1 MSTVKI
7 NVKRIEGII
16 QQEAMILAEQA
27 AKIGEEAARKRLDL
41 SVTRYGIKRFSSGR
55 GGSAGRND
63 TGSMI
68 SNLRALKPIV
78 KAEQIIA
85 KFGWGQGR
93 SKKYYK
99 YQEEGTAKIKAANSL
114 LTGRRAVLN
123 ELPRLERN
131 MKARIRRR
139 LAKG

>member
-7 NVKRIEGII
+7 NLKRIEGII
-16 QQEAMILAEQA
+16 QQEAIILAEQA
-27 AKIGEEAARKRLDL
+27 AKIGEEASRSALDAA
-41 SVTRYGIKRFSSGR
+41 VTRYGAKRFASGR

-68 SNLRALKPIV
+68 NNLRALKPIV
-78 KAEQIIA
+78 KAEEIVA

-99 YQEEGTAKIKAANSL
+99 YQEEGTSKIRAANSL
-114 LTGRRAVLN
+114 LNGKRAVLN
-123 ELPRLERN
+123 ELPRLQRN

>member
-7 NVKRIEGII
+7 NLKRIEGII
-16 QQEAMILAEQA
+16 QQEAIILAEQA
-27 AKIGEEAARKRLDL
+27 AKIGEEASRSALDAA
-41 SVTRYGIKRFSSGR
+41 VTRYGAKRFASGR

-68 SNLRALKPIV
+68 NNLRALKPIV
-78 KAEQIIA
+78 KAEEIVA
-85 KFGWGQGR
+85 KFGWGRGR

-99 YQEEGTAKIKAANSL
+99 YQEEGTSKIRAANSL
-114 LTGRRAVLN
+114 LNGKRAVLN
-123 ELPRLERN
+123 ELPRLQRN

>member
-1 MSTVKI
+1 MTTIKI
-7 NVKRIEGII
+7 NLKQIEGII
-16 QQEAMILAEQA
+16 QQEAMIFAEQA
-27 AKIGEEAARKRLDL
+27 AKIGEQASRSALDA
-41 SVTRYGIKRFSSGR
+41 SITRYGARRFASGR

-68 SNLRALKPIV
+68 KNLLALRPVVRAGEV
-78 KAEQIIA
+78 FA
-85 KFGWGQGR
+85 KFGWGPGR

-99 YQEEGTAKIKAANSL
+99 YQEQGTAKIRAANSL
-114 LTGRRAVLN
+114 LTGKRAVLN
-123 ELPRLERN
+123 ELPRLQRN

>member
-1 MSTVKI
+1 MATVKI
-7 NVKRIEGII
+7 NLSRIEGII
-16 QQEAMILAEQA
+16 QQEAIILAEQA
-27 AKIGEEAARKRLDL
+27 AKIGEEASRSALDAAI
-41 SVTRYGIKRFSSGR
+41 TRYGAKRFASGR

-78 KAEQIIA
+78 KGEEIIA

-114 LTGRRAVLN
+114 LNGKRAVLN
-123 ELPRLERN
+123 ELPRLQRN

-139 LAKG
+139 LARG

>member
-1 MSTVKI
+1 MTTIKI
-7 NVKRIEGII
+7 NLKQIEGII

-27 AKIGEEAARKRLDL
+27 AKIGEEASRSALDAA
-41 SVTRYGIKRFSSGR
+41 VTRYGAKRFASGR

-68 SNLRALKPIV
+68 NNLRALKPVV

-99 YQEEGTAKIKAANSL
+99 YQEEGTARIKAANSL
-114 LTGRRAVLN
+114 LNGKRAVLN

>member
-1 MSTVKI
+1 MTTVKI
-7 NVKRIEGII
+7 NLRRIEGII
-16 QQEAMILAEQA
+16 QQEAIILAEQA
-27 AKIGEEAARKRLDL
+27 AKIGEEAAKRRLDL
-41 SVTRYGIKRFSSGR
+41 AVTRYGVKRFSSGR

-68 SNLRALKPIV
+68 SNLRALKPVV
-78 KAEQIIA
+78 KAGEIIA

-99 YQEEGTAKIKAANSL
+99 YQEEGTAKIRAANSL
-114 LTGRRAVLN
+114 LAGRRAVLN